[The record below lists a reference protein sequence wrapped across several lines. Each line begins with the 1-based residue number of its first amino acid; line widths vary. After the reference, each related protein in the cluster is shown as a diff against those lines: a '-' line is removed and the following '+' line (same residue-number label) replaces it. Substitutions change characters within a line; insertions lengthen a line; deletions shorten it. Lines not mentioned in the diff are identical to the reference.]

1 MKRFFPNL
9 CFKTSGWSVKRMILN
24 KYRVETLTEIQ
35 FYNKKY
41 YIREFCVMTQFFQTQ
56 KNKFKVL

>member
-1 MKRFFPNL
+1 
-9 CFKTSGWSVKRMILN
+9 LN